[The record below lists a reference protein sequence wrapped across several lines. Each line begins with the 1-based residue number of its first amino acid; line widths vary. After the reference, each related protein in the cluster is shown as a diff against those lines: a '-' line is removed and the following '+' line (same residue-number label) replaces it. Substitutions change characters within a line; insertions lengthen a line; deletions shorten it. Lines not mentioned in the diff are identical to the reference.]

1 MSSGASSSGDFFV
14 DTYIRTSSLA
24 VVGVRKLSKE
34 AQAEPAWEAFCMS
47 FNADLWKALR
57 EFGMSTSTCMEVLDE
72 LGAAQLLMKLTGV

>member
-14 DTYIRTSSLA
+14 DTYIRTSCLA

-57 EFGMSTSTCMEVLDE
+57 EFGMSTSTCMEVLDD
-72 LGAAQLLMKLTGV
+72 LGAARLLM